1 MLNFGFRKPF
11 YAYWWDG
18 KKNFGDLVTKAVLGW
33 LGARRVVN
41 VHRSLRDRG
50 PALVGVGSVLQGLRY
65 PSSVIWGSGFISD
78 DPTCTGVEPVEPL
91 EVLALRGP
99 RTREIAERLGW
110 KTSDAFCD
118 PGLLLSMMHDA
129 QPRRHEVGFV
139 PHYWHAASIEEGMGL
154 EGIRVI
160 DVSQNVES
168 AVAELSS
175 CKTVISTSLHGIVTA
190 HAYGI
195 PWVWAKMD
203 PVLIGDEFK
212 FYDFLE
218 GMRISASPIH
228 ISPQEIKEGCLND
241 LAKYARLPDGEDVAS
256 KQRMLLSALYSSG
269 VLTVPPLLKKW
280 LNQSGRALQVLLL
293 GSGWIYVS
301 WLSDFGV

>member
-1 MLNFGFRKPF
+1 MLNLGFRKPF
-11 YAYWWDG
+11 HAYWWDG
-18 KKNFGDLVTKAVLGW
+18 KQNFGDLVTKAALGW

-41 VHRSLRDRG
+41 VRRSSRDRG
-50 PALVGVGSVLQGLRY
+50 PALVGAGSVLQGLRY

-78 DPTCTGVEPVEPL
+78 DHTCAGVEPLEPL
-91 EVLALRGP
+91 EVLAFRGP

-110 KTSDAFCD
+110 KTSEIFCD

-139 PHYWHAASIEEGMGL
+139 PHYWHAASIEEGKGL
-154 EGIRVI
+154 EGVKII
-160 DVSQNVES
+160 DVSQSVES
-168 AVAELSS
+168 AAAELSA
-175 CKTVISTSLHGIVTA
+175 CKVVVSTSLHGIVTA

-203 PVLIGDEFK
+203 PVLVGDEFK

-218 GMRISASPIH
+218 GMRISASPVH

-241 LAKYARLPDGEDVAS
+241 LAKHARLPEGEDVID
-256 KQRMLLSALYSSG
+256 KQRALLSALLSSD
-269 VLTVPPLLKKW
+269 VLAMPPLLNKR
-280 LNQSGRALQVLLL
+280 L
-293 GSGWIYVS
+293 
-301 WLSDFGV
+301 D